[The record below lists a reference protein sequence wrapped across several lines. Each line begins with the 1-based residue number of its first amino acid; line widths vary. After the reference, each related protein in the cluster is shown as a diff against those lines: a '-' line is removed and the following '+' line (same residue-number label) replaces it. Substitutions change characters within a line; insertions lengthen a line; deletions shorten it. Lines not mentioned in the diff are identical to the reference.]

1 MKGLVV
7 ISLQNLIYSCF
18 LMVEMLSQQDRI
30 YAKILL
36 FCVFLYLAF
45 FVANA
50 YGYNTKRSI
59 KITIGTL
66 SVFFLF
72 QQAFR
77 WGLIFVQ
84 TIF

>member
-7 ISLQNLIYSCF
+7 ISLQNIIYSGF

-30 YAKILL
+30 YAKVLL

-45 FVANA
+45 FIANA
-50 YGYNTKRSI
+50 YGYSTKRAI
-59 KITIGTL
+59 KITFASL

-72 QQAFR
+72 QQAFH
-77 WGLIFVQ
+77 WVYPIIQ
-84 TIF
+84 

>member
-18 LMVEMLSQQDRI
+18 LIVEMLSQQDRI

-50 YGYNTKRSI
+50 YGYNTRHSL
-59 KITIGTL
+59 KITLSTL
-66 SVFFLF
+66 SVFFLL
-72 QQAFR
+72 QQVFS
-77 WGLIFVQ
+77 WGLKVFQ